1 MSMDEQ
7 IKLFDIMRGPTLAQA
22 VCEIAELGIP
32 DLIEGGSPRSITD
45 LAAAVGSDERSLYR
59 VMRFL
64 ASHGFFEEKENRSF
78 DLTPLATAVRSDAE
92 GSFRPAAR
100 MFMRF
105 FSCLKN
111 FEHSL
116 RTGGSALTETLG
128 EPIFDYLSKHPEEAT
143 IFDAAMTAIH
153 GPETPAMLEAYDF
166 TGIDTLAD
174 IGGGNGS
181 LLIATLKRYPDL
193 KGMLFD
199 LDHVATR
206 AEDPI
211 HSAGLADRCSI
222 RQGSFFEAL
231 PPGADAYL
239 FRHIIHDWTDEQS
252 FRILRNCRDVIPA
265 NGRLLVVEPVV
276 PPGNDPSPAKD
287 MDVLMLVFP
296 GGMERTE
303 DEYRDLFRDAGFE
316 LSGVTPT
323 ASPVSVIEG
332 RPI

>member
-1 MSMDEQ
+1 MDEQ
-7 IKLFDIMRGPTLAQA
+7 VKLFDVMLGPTLAQA
-22 VCEIAELGIP
+22 VCEIAELGVP
-32 DLIEGGSPRSITD
+32 DLIEGGSPRSVTE

-64 ASHGFFEEKENRSF
+64 ASHGFFEEKDNRSF
-78 DLTPLATAVRSDAE
+78 DLTPLAAALRSNAD
-92 GSFRPAAR
+92 GSFRAAAR

-111 FEHSL
+111 FGHSL

-128 EPIFDYLSKHPEEAT
+128 EPIFDYLPKHPEEAT

-153 GPETPAMLEAYDF
+153 GAETPAMLEAYDF
-166 TGIDTLAD
+166 TGIGTLAD

-199 LDHVATR
+199 LDHDTKR
-206 AEDPI
+206 AEDAI
-211 HSAGLADRCSI
+211 NSAGLADRCTM

-239 FRHIIHDWTDEQS
+239 FRHIIHDWTDELS
-252 FRILRNCRDVIPA
+252 VRILRNCRDVIPA
-265 NGRLLVVEPVV
+265 DGRLLLVEPVV
-276 PPGNDPSPAKD
+276 PTGNDPSPAKD
-287 MDVLMLVFP
+287 MDIAMLVYP

-303 DEYRDLFRDAGFE
+303 NEYRDLFREAGFE

-332 RPI
+332 RPV